1 MHISS
6 TPPHRRKQWKYLSA
20 FFMLALSLL
29 LAACGQGGAQTPTN
43 AQGTPC
49 STSIQ
54 LTGAGSTFDAPLFSK
69 LFDAYEPISC
79 GVTVTYLGGG
89 SAAGWNAL
97 FEQAVDFAA
106 TDVPL
111 TDGALA
117 RSQHGAIIHI
127 PITLGTEAII
137 YQVPGVTKPLK
148 LNGQVLVDIFL
159 GKITAWN
166 DPAITQLNSGN
177 SLPHLGITV
186 IHRSDGS
193 GTTGIFTHYLSQV
206 SPEWKTAVG
215 ASYNVNWPI
224 GEGFKGN
231 GGVADGVQ
239 NVNGSIGYVELS
251 YALRLHLPYVQL
263 QNAAGNYIAPSIA
276 GAQAAAASMQTI
288 PSDLRFYIVNTQGV
302 DAYPIS
308 GYSWVIVY
316 QHQNDSNKGKA
327 LANLFWWMI
336 HDGQQYAEAL
346 HYAPLPAQMVTRS
359 EAQIRSLICGNSQ
372 TPCYQT

>member
-6 TPPHRRKQWKYLSA
+6 TSPLGRMQWRYLSA
-20 FFMLALSLL
+20 FFLLALSLL
-29 LAACGQGGAQTPTN
+29 LVACGQGGAQTATN
-43 AQGTPC
+43 ALGSPC
-49 STSIQ
+49 STTIQ
-54 LTGAGSTFDAPLFSK
+54 LQGAGSTFDAPLFSK
-69 LFDAYEPISC
+69 MFAAYTPIAC

-97 FEQAVDFAA
+97 FEQSVDFAA

-137 YQVPGVTKPLK
+137 YQVPGVTTLLK
-148 LNGQVLVDIFL
+148 LNGQVLADIFL
-159 GKITAWN
+159 GKITTWN
-166 DPAITQLNSGN
+166 DPAITQLNPGT

-206 SPEWKTAVG
+206 SPEWKTTVG
-215 ASYNVNWPI
+215 ASYTVNWPI

-276 GAQAAAASMQTI
+276 GAEAAAASIQTV

-302 DAYPIS
+302 DSYPIS

-316 QHQNDSNKGKA
+316 QHQDDANKGRA
-327 LANLFWWMI
+327 LANLLWWMI
-336 HDGQQYAEAL
+336 HDAQRYAEPL
-346 HYAPLPAQMVTRS
+346 HYAQLPAIMVAKS

>member
-1 MHISS
+1 M
-6 TPPHRRKQWKYLSA
+6 
-20 FFMLALSLL
+20 
-29 LAACGQGGAQTPTN
+29 
-43 AQGTPC
+43 
-49 STSIQ
+49 
-54 LTGAGSTFDAPLFSK
+54 
-69 LFDAYEPISC
+69 FDAYESISC

-117 RSQHGAIIHI
+117 RSQRGAIIHI

-137 YQVPGVTKPLK
+137 YQVPGVTTLLK
-148 LNGQVLVDIFL
+148 LNGPILADIFL
-159 GKITAWN
+159 GKITTWN
-166 DPAITQLNSGN
+166 DPTITQINPGISP
-177 SLPHLGITV
+177 PHLGITV

-193 GTTGIFTHYLSQV
+193 GTTGIFTQYLSQV
-206 SPEWKTAVG
+206 SPEWKRAVG

-263 QNAAGNYIAPSIA
+263 QNAAGNYISPSIA
-276 GAQAAAASMQTI
+276 GAQAAAASIQAI

-316 QHQNDSNKGKA
+316 QHQIDANKGKA
-327 LANLFWWMI
+327 LVNLLWWMI
-336 HDGQQYAEAL
+336 HDGQHYAEPL
-346 HYAPLPAQMVTRS
+346 HYAQLPAIIVAKS
-359 EAQIRSLICGNSQ
+359 EAQVRTLICGNSQ

>member
-1 MHISS
+1 MQISS
-6 TPPHRRKQWKYLSA
+6 TSTQVRKQWKCLSA
-20 FFMLALSLL
+20 FFLLSLCL
-29 LAACGQGGAQTPTN
+29 LLVGCGQGGGQTPTN

-69 LFDAYEPISC
+69 MFDAYEPISC

-106 TDVPL
+106 TDIPL

-137 YQVPGVTKPLK
+137 YQVPGVSTLLK
-148 LNGQVLVDIFL
+148 LNGPVLADIFL
-159 GKITAWN
+159 GKITTWN
-166 DPAITQLNSGN
+166 DPAITQLNPGI
-177 SLPHLGITV
+177 SLPHLSITV

-193 GTTGIFTHYLSQV
+193 GTTGIFTQYLTQV
-206 SPEWKTAVG
+206 SPEWKAAVG

-276 GAQAAAASMQTI
+276 GAQAAAASIQTI
-288 PSDLRFYIVNTQGV
+288 PPDLRFYIVNTQGV

-308 GYSWVIVY
+308 GYSWLIVY
-316 QHQNDSNKGKA
+316 QHQDDANKGRA
-327 LANLFWWMI
+327 IANLLWWMI
-336 HDGQQYAEAL
+336 HDGQSYAEPL
-346 HYAPLPAQMVTRS
+346 HYAQLPAIMVAKS
-359 EAQIRSLICGNSQ
+359 EMQIRSLICGNSQ

>member
-1 MHISS
+1 MHILS
-6 TPPHRRKQWKYLSA
+6 TSTHVRKQWRCLSA
-20 FFMLALSLL
+20 FFLLALSLL

-43 AQGTPC
+43 ALGTPC
-49 STSIQ
+49 STTIQ
-54 LTGAGSTFDAPLFSK
+54 LLGAGSTFDAPLFSK
-69 LFDAYEPISC
+69 MFAAYKPIAC

-97 FEQAVDFAA
+97 FEQSVDFAA

-117 RSQHGAIIHI
+117 RSQYGAIIHI

-137 YQVPGVTKPLK
+137 YQVPGVTTLLK
-148 LNGQVLVDIFL
+148 LNGQVLADIFL
-159 GKITAWN
+159 GKITTWN
-166 DPAITQLNSGN
+166 DPAITQLNPGT
-177 SLPHLGITV
+177 SLPHLGIKV

-193 GTTGIFTHYLSQV
+193 GTTGIFTQYLSQV
-206 SPEWKTAVG
+206 SPEWKTTVG

-276 GAQAAAASMQTI
+276 GAQAAAASMQAV

-302 DAYPIS
+302 DSYPIS
-308 GYSWVIVY
+308 GYSRVIVY
-316 QHQNDSNKGKA
+316 QHQDDANKGRA
-327 LANLFWWMI
+327 IANLLWWMI
-336 HDGQQYAEAL
+336 HDGQRYAEPL
-346 HYAPLPAQMVTRS
+346 HYAQLPAIMVAKS

-372 TPCYQT
+372 ISCYQP